1 MTLFD
6 KYGGRAFWSDTVDIF
21 DARLLA
27 DPQMAS
33 YFKNYDVS
41 KVQAMNTY
49 VLESTLGF
57 TNEHFAV
64 GVKRVHS
71 SVIIRRPDFHRYLE
85 LLLEVLQEK
94 GMEEEDLTEVHSLL
108 RGYETDVVKAE

>member
-21 DARLLA
+21 YGRLLE
-27 DPQMAS
+27 DPTMAN
-33 YFKNYDVS
+33 YFRNYDVA

-64 GVKRVHS
+64 GVKKVHTN
-71 SVIIRRPDFHRYLE
+71 VIVHRPDFHRYLE
-85 LLLEVLQEK
+85 ILLEVLREK
-94 GMEEEDLTEVHSLL
+94 GMEDEDLGEVHELL
-108 RGYETDVVKAE
+108 RNYESDVVKHE

>member
-6 KYGGRAFWSDTVDIF
+6 KYGGRAFWSDTVDLF
-21 DARLLA
+21 YGRLLE
-27 DPQMAS
+27 DPQMAQ

-57 TNEHFAV
+57 TNEHFSV
-64 GVKRVHS
+64 GVKKVHS
-71 SVIIRRPDFHRYLE
+71 AVIIRRPDFHRYLE
-85 LLLEVLQEK
+85 LLLGVLREK
-94 GMEEEDLTEVHSLL
+94 GMEEEDLGEVHQLL
-108 RGYETDVVKAE
+108 KEYEGDVVKTE

>member
-21 DARLLA
+21 YSRLLE
-27 DPQMAS
+27 DPVMAG
-33 YFKNYDVS
+33 YFRNYDVS

-57 TNEHFAV
+57 TNEHFSV
-64 GVKRVHS
+64 GVKKVHAK
-71 SVIIRRPDFHRYLE
+71 VIVRRPDFHRYLE
-85 LLLEVLQEK
+85 ILLEVLREK
-94 GMEEEDLTEVHSLL
+94 GMDEEDLTEVHETL
-108 RGYETDVVKAE
+108 RNYETDVVKQG